1 MGISPAR
8 PLRPTTSS
16 AAGMSVVIV
25 QPPGVVISE
34 LLWRRSRSYRPSS
47 AAVTWRSSR
56 CCATG
61 RSCSISITPSSKSRR
76 RDTPEIRVEIK
87 RADRAEI
94 RRQDALT
101 NRGPSQAEGLCL
113 ADEVIGNDEIAEII
127 AKFTAKSIRL
137 FLWIDGVFAAPC
149 ISSPPPNFAALTG
162 GLQVHAHLP
171 NLATAAQRGLTIA
184 PTRTH
189 AHLPNLATAG
199 RRGARRGREPLVH
212 VLRAQHDLV
221 ALPGEMHARSP

>member
-1 MGISPAR
+1 M
-8 PLRPTTSS
+8 
-16 AAGMSVVIV
+16 
-25 QPPGVVISE
+25 
-34 LLWRRSRSYRPSS
+34 
-47 AAVTWRSSR
+47 
-56 CCATG
+56 
-61 RSCSISITPSSKSRR
+61 
-76 RDTPEIRVEIK
+76 
-87 RADRAEI
+87 
-94 RRQDALT
+94 
-101 NRGPSQAEGLCL
+101 CL

-221 ALPGEMHARSP
+221 ALPGEMHARSSRDRHEIVLVRAHS